1 MNKDEMRKM
10 WEEAANRNKINPHP
24 ETENRHI
31 DSPRRGT
38 KAAAAMEKDYK
49 KYEFYKARKQGKK
62 ILDIMVDKIQNGP
75 KAAARKLETEK
86 DKTEETP

>member
-1 MNKDEMRKM
+1 MNNEEMRKM
-10 WEEAANRNKINPHP
+10 WEEAANRNKNSAPSDG
-24 ETENRHI
+24 NRHI

-38 KAAAAMEKDYK
+38 AAAAAMEKDYK

-62 ILDIMVDKIQNGP
+62 MLDIMIDKIQNGP